1 MALLRW
7 APTRIA
13 WLAGVLAVVLLAA
26 APVAKR
32 VGANEGEIQAARAEA
47 NTAADAFTAAET
59 RLDDTEVAIGR
70 AQQTIEQTRVAYEEL
85 RGVAAEELLNEYVR
99 SGSSQLPFGESDIN
113 TRARASALSRAA
125 RGETRSR
132 GDELSVAKA
141 ALDRQLVLLN
151 QQRADANRQRDE
163 LAAQRDALYER
174 LRELVVLEGQRQESE
189 RQADQQRRQ
198 AEAAAAQAAYD
209 GAVRAA
215 ELAAQERA
223 GAGGPGGSGN
233 SGGSDGREADL
244 PPPPPRPAVPV
255 DWLCPITGGY
265 SFSDTWGAARSGGR
279 SHRGTDMFADYGT
292 AVVAVVDGEAVDYG
306 WDGAGGNGV
315 FLLGDDGNR
324 YYYAHLD
331 DFGSLGRVSQGDVV
345 GYVGDTG
352 NAGGTPH
359 LHFEIHPGGSGWTNP
374 YSSLT
379 QYC

>member
-13 WLAGVLAVVLLAA
+13 WLAGILAVVLLAA
-26 APVAKR
+26 APLAKR

-99 SGSSQLPFGESDIN
+99 SGSSQLPFGEGDIN

-209 GAVRAA
+209 RAVRAA

-223 GAGGPGGSGN
+223 GAGGSGK
-233 SGGSDGREADL
+233 SGGSDGREANL